1 MILNAGIVSKLADAI
16 VFITALYF
24 GIHFYISNALLFDLV
39 GLAVVA
45 YIAIRRPDINT
56 LSLILILLA
65 TTIPPAVFIH
75 SANSLNS
82 YILHSSLFV
91 INAIG
96 VILIWS
102 RPLLLI
108 RYGPE
113 SIKAKMTVNRQDW
126 ALGYLF
132 TFQSI
137 WQLCLFMEHVTRHR
151 ADIGLGGL
159 FGAWTPRNFY
169 DAYEVGQFGFSILT
183 FLILYF
189 MTFDKSKKAPKIR
202 LDA

>member
-1 MILNAGIVSKLADAI
+1 MNVNLVFKAVDATL
-16 VFITALYF
+16 FITAFYLGMYF
-24 GIHFYISNALLFDLV
+24 YVSNTFIFDMI
-39 GLAVVA
+39 GLGVIA

-65 TTIPPAVFIH
+65 TTVTPAVFIH
-75 SANSLNS
+75 SASSLNS
-82 YILHSSLFV
+82 YILHSSLLIV
-91 INAIG
+91 NVVG

-102 RPLLLI
+102 RPLLLV
-108 RYGPE
+108 RYGPK

-132 TFQSI
+132 TFQAI
-137 WQLCLFMEHVTRHR
+137 WQLCQFIEHAIRHR

-159 FGAWTPRNFY
+159 LNDWSPLLFY
-169 DAYEVGQFGFSILT
+169 NAYKTGQFGFSILT

-189 MTFDKSKKAPKIR
+189 MTFDKSKKAPKIQ